1 MQATT
6 TGNNRTGAA
15 VSPDGV
21 QAMTEAVLRLSP
33 NPPSP
38 INTADANN
46 DRAVYIAEAEPLGSI
61 PPPVSFSGALKAG
74 VGTLMGD
81 RPELLMDKMGER
93 IAFERAGVR
102 LYDALIA
109 KYAAVTQS
117 GEDLPS
123 LAEALAASG
132 EDWTAQTSALLGE
145 TPLQSL
151 ERIRNEEL
159 QHFHLLCDAME
170 SLGGDP
176 TAQTPCADV
185 AGVASAGLMQVV
197 TDPRT
202 TLAQCLTAVL
212 SAELT
217 DGAGW
222 ELLIQLTEQ
231 GGHDELT
238 GKFLTAHGQ
247 EVQHQQAIQGW
258 LSSLLLAEKATALV

>member
-15 VSPDGV
+15 VSPAGV
-21 QAMTEAVLRLSP
+21 QAMNEAVLRYS
-33 NPPSP
+33 PPSS
-38 INTADANN
+38 IDTSAADTE
-46 DRAVYIAEAEPLGSI
+46 RAMYATGADPVGSI
-61 PPPVSFSGALKAG
+61 PPPVSISGALKAG
-74 VGTLMGD
+74 VAGLMGD

-93 IAFERAGVR
+93 IAFERTGIR

-109 KYAAVTQS
+109 KYTAVTAS
-117 GEDLPS
+117 GDGLPA
-123 LAEALAASG
+123 LAEALATSG
-132 EDWTAQTSALLGE
+132 EDWEAQSEALLNE

-159 QHFHLLCDAME
+159 QHLHMLCDAMA

-212 SAELT
+212 TAELS

-231 GGHDELT
+231 GGHDQLT
-238 GKFLTAHGQ
+238 GSFLTAYGQ
-247 EVQHQQAIQGW
+247 EAQHQQAIQSW
-258 LSSLLLAEKATALV
+258 LSSLMKADHASALV

>member
-6 TGNNRTGAA
+6 TGHNRTGAA
-15 VSPDGV
+15 VSPAGV
-21 QAMTEAVLRLSP
+21 QAMNDAVLRFS
-33 NPPSP
+33 PPSS
-38 INTADANN
+38 IDTTDADAE
-46 DRAVYIAEAEPLGSI
+46 RVTCATEAEPVGSI
-61 PPPVSFSGALKAG
+61 PPPASLAGTLKAG
-74 VGTLMGD
+74 VGKLMGE

-93 IAFERAGVR
+93 IAFERSGVR

-109 KYAAVTQS
+109 KYLAVTES
-117 GEDLPS
+117 GESLPT

-132 EDWTAQTSALLGE
+132 EDWAAQTDTLLGE

-170 SLGGDP
+170 TLGGDP

-185 AGVASAGLMQVV
+185 AGVASSGLMQVV

-212 SAELT
+212 TAELT
-217 DGAGW
+217 DAAGW

-231 GGHDELT
+231 EGHDQLT
-238 GKFLTAHGQ
+238 GSFLTAHGQ
-247 EVQHQQAIQGW
+247 EAQHQQAIQGW
-258 LSSLLLAEKATALV
+258 LSALLLAEKTSALV